1 VGHLVLVLLVTKET
15 KTMSENEIIKV
26 SSAVEIN
33 INCDINVLSRNEA
46 IKLIEDVAKVLGIQ
60 IALNL

>member
-1 VGHLVLVLLVTKET
+1 
-15 KTMSENEIIKV
+15 MSENEIIKV